1 MANTR
6 NEMAEMATARANV
19 YGLLANVFREE
30 PSNAL
35 LSQLMAPE
43 FSGAMNALG
52 LSLDDM
58 FNNKPRDQLLE
69 DLSIEYSRLFFG
81 PGHHISPH
89 ESLHVK
95 ARFGE
100 ENEFWGASTVAV
112 KKFMEGAGL
121 QVAESFI
128 GMPDHIS
135 AEFEFMQRLL
145 EIEADAWNDGDKDLG
160 ANIQNIENRFFDE
173 HLSQWVNQFCDKVID
188 ATDNL
193 FYRQFAE
200 VTKHFIEFEAKTLV
214 NLADT
219 LLDGEKV
226 SA

>member
-1 MANTR
+1 MANTQ

-19 YGLLANVFREE
+19 YGLLANVFRDE
-30 PSNAL
+30 PSDVL

-43 FSGAMNALG
+43 FSGAMNVLG
-52 LSLDDM
+52 LSLDEI
-58 FNNKPRDQLLE
+58 FNNKPLDQLLE

-81 PGHHISPH
+81 PGYHISPH

-100 ENEFWGASTVAV
+100 ENEFWGACTVAV

-121 QVAESFI
+121 QVADSFI
-128 GMPDHIS
+128 GMPDHIT

-145 EIEADAWNDGDKDLG
+145 ENEANAWTDGDQDLA
-160 ANIQNIENRFFDE
+160 ANVQNIENRFYDE
-173 HLSQWVNQFCDKVID
+173 HLSKWVDQFCDKVINAMD
-188 ATDNL
+188 SP
-193 FYRQFAE
+193 FYGQFAE
-200 VTKHFIEFEAKTLV
+200 VTKRFMEFEEKTLQELLGAMPV
-214 NLADT
+214 N
-219 LLDGEKV
+219 EKI

>member
-1 MANTR
+1 MAYSR

-30 PSNAL
+30 PSDGL

-43 FSGAMNALG
+43 FSGAMKALG

-58 FNNKPRDQLLE
+58 FNNRPQDQLLE
-69 DLSIEYSRLFFG
+69 ELSIEYSRLFFG
-81 PGHHISPH
+81 PGQHISPH
-89 ESLHVK
+89 ESLHIK

-100 ENEFWGASTVAV
+100 ENGFWGECTVAV

-121 QVAESFI
+121 QVADSFI
-128 GMPDHIS
+128 GMPDHIT

-145 EIEADAWNDGDKDLG
+145 ENEADAWTDGDEDLG

-173 HLSQWVNQFCDKVID
+173 HLSQWVSQFCDKVIN
-188 ATDNL
+188 ATENP
-193 FYRQFAE
+193 FYGQFAE
-200 VTKHFIEFEAKTLV
+200 VAKGFMQFEAKTLK
-214 NLADT
+214 NH
-219 LLDGEKV
+219 DGASSDDKKI

>member
-1 MANTR
+1 MADTR
-6 NEMAEMATARANV
+6 NEKAEMATARANV
-19 YGLLANVFREE
+19 YGLLANVFRGE
-30 PSNAL
+30 PSDAL

-43 FSGAMNALG
+43 FSGAMQALG
-52 LSLDDM
+52 LSLDETFKD
-58 FNNKPRDQLLE
+58 KPRGQLLE

-100 ENEFWGASTVAV
+100 ENEFWGTCTVAV

-121 QVAESFI
+121 QVADSFI
-128 GMPDHIS
+128 GMPDHIT

-145 EIEADAWNDGDKDLG
+145 EIEADAWTDGDEGLG
-160 ANIQNIENRFFDE
+160 VNIRNIEGRFFDE
-173 HLSQWVNQFCDKVID
+173 HLSKWVGAFCGKVIKV
-188 ATDNL
+188 TKNP
-193 FYRQFAE
+193 FYGQFAE
-200 VTKHFIEFEAKTLV
+200 VTKGFMEFEGQTL
-214 NLADT
+214 NDFSDT
-219 LLDGEKV
+219 VSDGEKI

>member
-1 MANTR
+1 MENPR

-30 PSNAL
+30 PSDIL

-43 FSGAMNALG
+43 FSGAMNTLG

-58 FNNKPRDQLLE
+58 SNNRPQDQLLE
-69 DLSIEYSRLFFG
+69 DLGIEYSRLFFG

-100 ENEFWGASTVAV
+100 ENEFWGTSTVAV

-121 QVAESFI
+121 KVADSFI
-128 GMPDHIS
+128 GMPDHIT

-145 EIEADAWNDGDKDLG
+145 ENEAGAWCDGNQDL
-160 ANIQNIENRFFDE
+160 ASNIQNIESRFYGE
-173 HLSQWVNQFCDKVID
+173 HISQWVSQFCDRVVA
-188 ATDNL
+188 ATENP
-193 FYRQFAE
+193 FYEKFAE
-200 VTKHFIEFEAKTLV
+200 ITKAFMEFEEQTLQD
-214 NLADT
+214 LA
-219 LLDGEKV
+219 GAMPVSEKV